1 MERHLVLESSEYDRV
16 TGFLNEFM
24 KPSTITVNNDHMIV
38 TYDIPA
44 SRITFKL
51 DDEDLTRVKFETL
64 ED

>member
-16 TGFLNEFM
+16 KGFLDDFV
-24 KPSTITVNNDHMIV
+24 KPIITVNSEHMIV
-38 TYDIPA
+38 TYDIPS

-64 ED
+64 ET